1 MRSLDQLLQRWRIF
15 MAAKAIRPHDKV
27 LDIGCFQGE
36 FLFHV
41 EKRIGIGIG
50 IDPLLGSESMGEK
63 IKLMRWSF
71 QEPMPF
77 PDNYFDVIVMLATI
91 EHINDREAIARESS
105 RLLKSTGR
113 MIITV
118 PEPAV
123 DSVVDLLV
131 RLRWADGM
139 SLEQHSGFRPDTLP
153 SIFSHYGFRLAAR
166 RKFQLGLNNLFIFE
180 KI

>member
-1 MRSLDQLLQRWRIF
+1 MRYLDQLLQRWRIYL
-15 MAAKAIRPHDKV
+15 AAKAIRPHDRV

-36 FLFHV
+36 FLIYV
-41 EKRIGIGIG
+41 EKRIDTGIG
-50 IDPLLGSESMGEK
+50 IDPLLGIESIGEK
-63 IKLMRWSF
+63 IKLLRWSF

-91 EHINDREAIARESS
+91 EHINDREAIAREGS
-105 RLLKSTGR
+105 RLLKSAGR

-123 DSVVDLLV
+123 DIVIDLLV
-131 RLRWADGM
+131 RLRLADGM
-139 SLEQHSGFRPDTLP
+139 SLEQHSGFKPDSLP
-153 SIFSHYGFRLAAR
+153 GIFSNYGFRLAAR
-166 RKFQLGLNNLFIFE
+166 RKFQLGLNNLFVFE